1 MLVSHWCIFGFSA
14 MAKILLISVGKI
26 KHSWMREGI
35 TDYAAR
41 LKHYADFKML
51 QIKDSNPKKEGAEM
65 LVRAEGMLVALTPV
79 GRTLSSE
86 QFADFLKKQNRP
98 MTFFIGNEEGL
109 SPDVLAKADFQL
121 SLSPMTLPHDL
132 CKLVFLEQLYRAFTI
147 LKGEK
152 YHR

>member
-1 MLVSHWCIFGFSA
+1 
-14 MAKILLISVGKI
+14 
-26 KHSWMREGI
+26 MREGI